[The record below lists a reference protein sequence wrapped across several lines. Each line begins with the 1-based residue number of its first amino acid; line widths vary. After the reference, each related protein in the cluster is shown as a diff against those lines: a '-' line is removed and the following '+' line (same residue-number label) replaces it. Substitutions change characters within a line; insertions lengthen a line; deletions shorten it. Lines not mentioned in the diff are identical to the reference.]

1 MVAESDRT
9 VEFDL
14 PIHGW
19 LCLPDGIKESA
30 TNDLG

>member
-9 VEFDL
+9 VEFNL

-19 LCLPDGIKESA
+19 TIYPFMADYAFRTI
-30 TNDLG
+30 